1 MINEI
6 NNRQGQAAL
15 RYSVAGRIGT
25 VLEPISSLAGFDWR
39 TNIALVGGFAAKEVI
54 VSTFGTAYSLGD
66 VDPGAAD
73 TLSARIAGDPS
84 WNKFTALAMIVF
96 VLLYAPCVVTVIA
109 MAKESSWSWAIF
121 ATVFN
126 TLLGFGMAVAIY
138 QIGTKLLM

>member
-1 MINEI
+1 MTFPGLSEQQQSRFETERQRVINTVANVTEQQMMLNDI

-73 TLSARIAGDPS
+73 TLSAENCR
-84 WNKFTALAMIVF
+84 
-96 VLLYAPCVVTVIA
+96 
-109 MAKESSWSWAIF
+109 
-121 ATVFN
+121 
-126 TLLGFGMAVAIY
+126 
-138 QIGTKLLM
+138 